1 MAIRTYKDAHGR
13 TRYMVEFVQK
23 GQRVLRR
30 CPPGV
35 GRAEAQEL
43 ETTLRREIFAAVDL
57 GHKPEISL
65 EEAIIRWLRDTLA
78 HKKDQKKP
86 RQNAMLLAPFVAG
99 KSLRQVTDAAQEA
112 IAAWSKPTAKVG
124 GTSGAS
130 GRRKVPRSLSSST
143 INRRLCVLKA
153 AAKHAWKQGWIEDN
167 LSGRITLLPEHNKR
181 EVYLTRE
188 EVRTLAQSSPSSAS
202 RAAIMLAAYTGLRA
216 SELLRLTAQPLSGD
230 GLMVTGTKTGQSRV
244 VPVAKPALR
253 FLSALPLGLSYWQ
266 LHNEFCKAREAAG
279 MPHVR
284 FHDLRHTC
292 ASLLAQAD
300 VDLFV
305 IGAILGHA
313 GPQTTARYAH
323 LSQQTLKRAMGK
335 LR

>member
-1 MAIRTYKDAHGR
+1 MAVRAYKDAKGR
-13 TRYMVEFVQK
+13 TRFLCEFQQK
-23 GQRVLRR
+23 GERVLRR

-57 GHKPEISL
+57 GKLPEISL
-65 EEAIIRWLRDTLA
+65 EEAILRWLRDTLS

-86 RQNAMLLAPFVAG
+86 QQNALLLAPFVAG
-99 KSLRQVTDAAQEA
+99 KSLRQVTDAAREA
-112 IAAWSKPTAKVG
+112 IHSWTLSRGNTNE
-124 GTSGAS
+124 SSAS
-130 GRRKVPRSLSSST
+130 GKPSKRLSPAT
-143 INRRLCVLKA
+143 LNRRLCVLKA

-181 EVYLTRE
+181 EVYLTSAQ
-188 EVRTLAQSSPSSAS
+188 VRALSNSAPTAAC
-202 RAAIMLAAYTGLRA
+202 RAAILIASYTGLRA
-216 SELLRLTAQPLSGD
+216 SELLALST
-230 GLMVTGTKTGQSRV
+230 VTRTSTFISVPISKTGKPRN
-244 VPVAKPALR
+244 VPVISLLR
-253 FLSALPLGLSYWQ
+253 PYLGELPLELSYWQ
-266 LHNEFCKAREAAG
+266 LHKQFCAARAKAK

-284 FHDLRHTC
+284 FHDLRHST
-292 ASLLAQAD
+292 ASMLVNAG
-300 VDLFV
+300 VDLFT